1 MAYRPSQ
8 GKHREASNGKHA
20 AAHAGGTPAASHRAI
35 QGTWEPKHGL
45 EATARPVRPLVL
57 AAVLASTT
65 VIGLALAGAES
76 TSTPPVS
83 AISGRIDAGIAPAAS
98 RSSERAPLADRGA
111 GVSSAADARSA
122 AGAPLADKG
131 AGVPVEPSETAMS
144 TGVVDG
150 TWSLSDEDLK
160 VPYSKSPAEKAQD
173 LMAGQT
179 AKDIEELK
187 AKGEGTIVTGGD
199 LTLTADVVRELNK
212 QYAGKEPAG
221 WNAGHAT
228 GDIGNAY
235 EFSQCTWWAY
245 KRRHELGLPAGSH
258 MGDGRMWTST
268 GKSLGYWVSNEP
280 HIGDAV
286 SFPAGVMG
294 SDPYY
299 GHVAIVENVFEY
311 EGKKYIKT
319 SESGASFNGSHFS
332 RIIGDPE
339 RFEYLHY

>member
-1 MAYRPSQ
+1 MAYRPTK
-8 GKHREASNGKHA
+8 GKHKGTSSGKHTA
-20 AAHAGGTPAASHRAI
+20 VHAGGTPAAGRMAI
-35 QGTWEPKHGL
+35 PWTGKPKHGL
-45 EATARPVRPLVL
+45 EATVRPMRPLIL

-65 VIGLALAGAES
+65 VVGLALAGAES
-76 TSTPPVS
+76 TRPPVS
-83 AISGRIDAGIAPAAS
+83 AISGRIDAGTALAAS
-98 RSSERAPLADRGA
+98 RSSERVPLADRGA
-111 GVSSAADARSA
+111 GVP
-122 AGAPLADKG
+122 G
-131 AGVPVEPSETAMS
+131 EPAETIMS
-144 TGVVDG
+144 TGVIDG
-150 TWSLSDEDLK
+150 TWSLSDEDLQ

-187 AKGEGTIVTGGD
+187 AKGEGTIVVGGD

-228 GDIGNAY
+228 GDNGNAY

-280 HIGDAV
+280 HIGDAM

-319 SESGASFNGSHFS
+319 SESGASFNGEHFS
-332 RIIGDPE
+332 RIIVNPE